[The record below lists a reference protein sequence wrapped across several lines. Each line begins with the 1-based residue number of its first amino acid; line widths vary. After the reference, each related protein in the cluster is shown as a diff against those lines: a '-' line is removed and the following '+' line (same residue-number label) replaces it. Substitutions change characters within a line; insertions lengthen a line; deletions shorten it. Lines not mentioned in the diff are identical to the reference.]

1 MAKATLVY
9 VHDPMCSWC
18 WGFRPALRQLLRSLP
33 AEVEVQRVLGGLAPD
48 SNDPMPQELQNY
60 LQHTW
65 RVIQEKIPGT
75 AFNFDFWT
83 NCSPKRSTYPAC
95 RSVISART
103 HGNAYDEQMTYAIQ
117 KAYYLES
124 KNPSDDAT
132 LVALAKTLGL
142 DPIKFSEDLHSP
154 STQQVLVDEINMA
167 RQLGVQGFPGLILV
181 LNDNATRIR
190 VDYTD
195 SEPMLDSITSA
206 IVS

>member
-1 MAKATLVY
+1 
-9 VHDPMCSWC
+9 
-18 WGFRPALRQLLRSLP
+18 
-33 AEVEVQRVLGGLAPD
+33 
-48 SNDPMPQELQNY
+48 
-60 LQHTW
+60 
-65 RVIQEKIPGT
+65 
-75 AFNFDFWT
+75 
-83 NCSPKRSTYPAC
+83 
-95 RSVISART
+95 
-103 HGNAYDEQMTYAIQ
+103 MTYAIQ